1 MSLLLLLLTVIFSV
15 IITSLLKFVYSFIW
29 VPHRIQCHFKE
40 QGVSGPGYRLITGN
54 SAEIRRLFIEAQSQ
68 PISPVDHDILHR
80 TAPLY
85 HKWSRM
91 YGKTFLY
98 WFGSK
103 PRLAISDPDMIK
115 EVLTD
120 TSGSFDKIGFNPL
133 SRQLFGQGLVGLT
146 GDKWSIHRRITNQA
160 FNMERVK
167 VTTQLFLLALVFIS
181 LFLILYALLLIFCS
195 SKSNIYSLYSSY
207 LSSTVMCFV

>member
-1 MSLLLLLLTVIFSV
+1 MSLLLLAVIFIV

-29 VPHRIQCHFKE
+29 VPHRIQRHFKE
-40 QGVSGPGYRLITGN
+40 QGVGGPGYRLITGN
-54 SAEIRRLFIEAQSQ
+54 SAEIRRLFIEAQSK
-68 PISPVDHDILHR
+68 PISPIHHDILHR

-85 HKWSRM
+85 HEWSRM

-115 EVLTD
+115 EVLMD
-120 TSGSFDKIGFNPL
+120 TSGSFEKIGFNPL

-146 GDKWSIHRRITNQA
+146 GDKWAIHRRISNQA

-167 VTTQLFLLALVFIS
+167 VTTQPFLLAIVFI
-181 LFLILYALLLIFCS
+181 FIF
-195 SKSNIYSLYSSY
+195 Y
-207 LSSTVMCFV
+207 F